1 LLTAFLRPFGT
12 QSLDH
17 GCKFAIARA
26 SYLRVGIDSAA
37 CWFGERAGVTGGRRD
52 TIAYPATQNVT
63 GSIASIP

>member
-1 LLTAFLRPFGT
+1 LLAAFLRPFGT

-37 CWFGERAGVTGGRRD
+37 CRFSDRVGPACGHRD
-52 TIAYPATQNVT
+52 TIAYPATQNAT